1 MTPRLPA
8 LTVDELTTALGS
20 VARARR
26 VLHWLHDGR
35 AVPTALPARID
46 GVAGAAWTS
55 FAAAAPWSP
64 PIVREC
70 RTSPDGTT
78 KYALAFD
85 GTVVETV
92 RIPAHGRST
101 VCVSSQAGCTRRCV
115 FCATATLGFERQL
128 RADEMIAQVMV
139 ARAEAPP
146 EAPVRNV
153 VFMGMG
159 EPMDNLDEVLRAVR
173 VLTQTPAPQLRAQ
186 SVTVSTSGVVPGM
199 RRFLE
204 ECPAS
209 LALSLNATTDEIRAR
224 LMPHDRVWPIRE
236 LLGLLRADA
245 TRNPRRDCF
254 IEYVL
259 FADLNDTDA
268 DADRLVALLDGFGA
282 RLNLIPH
289 NPFAGSDLRAPSRER
304 VLAFQARIATHG
316 RRAWVRWPR
325 GREIAAACGQLARA
339 VDGGGEAS
347 EPMR

>member
-8 LTVDELTTALGS
+8 LTVDELTTALGGAS
-20 VARARR
+20 RARR
-26 VLHWLHDGR
+26 VLRWLHAGH
-35 AVPTALPARID
+35 AIPGGLPARLD
-46 GVAGAAWTS
+46 GVAASAWSTFVATAAWT
-55 FAAAAPWSP
+55 P
-64 PIVREC
+64 PAVRER
-70 RTSPDGTT
+70 RTGADGTT
-78 KYALAFD
+78 KYALAFE

-92 RIPAHGRST
+92 RIPARGRST

-115 FCATATLGFERQL
+115 FCATQTLGFERHL

-139 ARAEAPP
+139 ARAEAPSD
-146 EAPVRNV
+146 APVRNV

-209 LALSLNATTDEIRAR
+209 LALSLNATTDELRAR
-224 LMPHDRVWPIRE
+224 LMPHDRVWPIGE

-245 TRNPRRDCF
+245 TRQPRREFF

-259 FADLNDTDA
+259 FADLNDTEA
-268 DADRLVALLDGFGA
+268 DADRLVALLDGLGA
-282 RLNLIPH
+282 RINLIPH
-289 NPFAGSDLRAPSRER
+289 NPFAGSDLRAPSPER
-304 VLAFQARIATHG
+304 VRAFQARIAWRG
-316 RRAWVRWPR
+316 RRAWIRWPR
-325 GREIAAACGQLARA
+325 GQEIAAACGQLARA
-339 VDGGGEAS
+339 AGGGGAAS
-347 EPMR
+347 FA